1 MHGAAATDEHVA
13 GKIGDDADASL
24 QNENKC
30 VGGDGEGVPDVLN
43 NTKHKGVVG
52 NDEAEPD
59 KSVGDEPNG
68 AGEVVPSANATQQS
82 GIDKKKRSTRK
93 RLKQAVARVADHETA
108 HEQPVWLLQ
117 SDDNIDGSD
126 FAWVEWGNGQK
137 QLIPKSRISSE
148 EVEEISSQPRRTRGS
163 REGAHKGNKGAPK
176 EKRAR
181 SVRGRKR
188 AKRVSSSN
196 NSPSSLSSHSE
207 GTSVDHSSLSTGSR
221 VLVVSKGSQFKA
233 TIRKR
238 RHENNRHEFLIH
250 YDGNKKTTVHWI
262 QLARISDVLDDDD
275 VAIVRD
281 DAQQQKENADSC
293 DDASR
298 FSVGT
303 AVSKVFYDEYEG
315 KERPFSGEV
324 TGYDADTKL
333 YSIFYEDGDDE
344 EMEERQLSK
353 HVVCDDNEPNYAR
366 QEKEDAVSCDD
377 ASRFSYKSNPDEGDD
392 ERSKKT
398 NENAHTQTSHIQQ
411 SCGITRKKLHCLTGG
426 ICGGYK
432 NPLNVGTPM
441 GFCGGRAFATKD
453 GRVHHICIK
462 EEKNHPLPISADEE
476 FLLYRIAKNRGTQ
489 ERDIRL
495 LNDSPGHPPIPI
507 FWEPTGQPKNTTK
520 IVKYVGHWKIANI
533 DDFSR
538 NPVKYMGEKRCALI
552 KFKFARFDQRWTHIM
567 QLSRGKTEKEIA
579 SMNWDGIGD
588 GDEHHEAEEG
598 KTLNPASDEMPVGR
612 GNVVNTLH
620 NDPASA
626 QEETERQSKRQRV
639 PSKRYSEDLFE

>member
-250 YDGNKKTTVHWI
+250 YEAIRK
-262 QLARISDVLDDDD
+262 QLCIGYSWRG
-275 VAIVRD
+275 
-281 DAQQQKENADSC
+281 
-293 DDASR
+293 
-298 FSVGT
+298 SVT
-303 AVSKVFYDEYEG
+303 YWMMTMLLL
-315 KERPFSGEV
+315 SG
-324 TGYDADTKL
+324 
-333 YSIFYEDGDDE
+333 
-344 EMEERQLSK
+344 MM
-353 HVVCDDNEPNYAR
+353 PN
-366 QEKEDAVSCDD
+366 
-377 ASRFSYKSNPDEGDD
+377 
-392 ERSKKT
+392 SKKKMLIAVMMHPDFPLAPPFPKCFMMNT
-398 NENAHTQTSHIQQ
+398 RAKSAHS
-411 SCGITRKKLHCLTGG
+411 L
-426 ICGGYK
+426 
-432 NPLNVGTPM
+432 
-441 GFCGGRAFATKD
+441 
-453 GRVHHICIK
+453 
-462 EEKNHPLPISADEE
+462 EK
-476 FLLYRIAKNRGTQ
+476 
-489 ERDIRL
+489 
-495 LNDSPGHPPIPI
+495 
-507 FWEPTGQPKNTTK
+507 
-520 IVKYVGHWKIANI
+520 
-533 DDFSR
+533 
-538 NPVKYMGEKRCALI
+538 
-552 KFKFARFDQRWTHIM
+552 
-567 QLSRGKTEKEIA
+567 
-579 SMNWDGIGD
+579 
-588 GDEHHEAEEG
+588 
-598 KTLNPASDEMPVGR
+598 
-612 GNVVNTLH
+612 
-620 NDPASA
+620 
-626 QEETERQSKRQRV
+626 
-639 PSKRYSEDLFE
+639 